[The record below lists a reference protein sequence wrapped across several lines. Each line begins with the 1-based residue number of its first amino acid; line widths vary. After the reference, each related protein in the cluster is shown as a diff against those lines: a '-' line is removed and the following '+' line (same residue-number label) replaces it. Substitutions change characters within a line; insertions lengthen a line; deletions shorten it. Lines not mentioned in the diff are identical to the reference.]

1 MKKILLLLALA
12 SIAASAA
19 DKPFSLLEEVSADP
33 YAEVA
38 NRIEYQNMVLLPDY
52 TVIARHYYLAPMRLW
67 IAWVK
72 QGDSAARDWNG
83 TLKTISGRNV

>member
-12 SIAASAA
+12 TIAATAA
-19 DKPFSLLEEVSADP
+19 DKPFSLLEEVTADP

-52 TVIARHYYLAPMRLW
+52 TVIARHYYLAPMR
-67 IAWVK
+67 ATGAAPAK
-72 QGDSAARDWNG
+72 PSADA
-83 TLKTISGRNV
+83 TSASTS